1 MSITQPVSNVKTLGV
16 FKVMSDD
23 SLVLCGYY
31 EDMEAVL
38 RYFKEVKVAIDRSMQ
53 FNLEGDYLVLPVVY
67 FNLKRK
73 TI

>member
-16 FKVMSDD
+16 FKVMGDD

-38 RYFKEVKVAIDRSMQ
+38 RYFKEVKVAIDHSMQ